1 MNDRRPACVNR
12 ETTRKRRFPM
22 TKPRISFTERFRRV
36 FGTVVFSVLA
46 TIFLV
51 HLSPG
56 NSRAATAREIDVS
69 VDVALER
76 FTGEVKGASEFLAIA
91 KGVLVF
97 PSVIKAGIG
106 IGGEYGEGALRIDGK
121 TVDYYN
127 TVAASFGLQLG
138 AQSKTIILLFME
150 QEALDK
156 FRRSEGW
163 KVGVDGS
170 GALVTVGVGGALDT
184 ENIKDPVVGFVF
196 GQKGL
201 MYNLTL
207 EGAKITRL
215 NKER

>member
-1 MNDRRPACVNR
+1 
-12 ETTRKRRFPM
+12 M
-22 TKPRISFTERFRRV
+22 TKTRTSCTGSIRWL
-36 FGTVVFSVLA
+36 FGTVFLSVLA
-46 TIFLV
+46 TIFLAR
-51 HLSPG
+51 LSPG
-56 NSRAATAREIDVS
+56 NSHAATAREIDVS

-76 FTGEVKGASEFLAIA
+76 FTGEVKGAREFLAIA

-97 PSVIKAGIG
+97 PSVIKAGLG
-106 IGGEYGEGALRIDGK
+106 IGGEYGEGALRIDGL

-150 QEALDK
+150 QESLEK

-170 GALVTVGVGGALDT
+170 VALVTVGVGGALDT